1 MSRKEKSLRLIYNLE
16 IDFIAVLMDLRILER
31 NTLFTE
37 SADIPIRQ
45 CKPVHRMIRGFMKVY
60 IKRYEKKPDNDVTFY
75 VFAISAPL
83 KALTILYEVNEIRM
97 DDPVPF
103 LKKTV
108 GGKNIFGIIIPCNMF
123 QRSVFS
129 VLGIFAF

>member
-1 MSRKEKSLRLIYNLE
+1 MQGG
-16 IDFIAVLMDLRILER
+16 
-31 NTLFTE
+31 
-37 SADIPIRQ
+37 SADVMTDSCPSDIRA
-45 CKPVHRMIRGFMKVY
+45 
-60 IKRYEKKPDNDVTFY
+60 
-75 VFAISAPL
+75 VFQDYRSEGAGDAAEADQGTGISLYFSLLGGKFCAFCNFCPL

-108 GGKNIFGIIIPCNMF
+108 GGKKIFGIIIPCNLF